1 MSIVGLSLSTIPEF
15 EEFDE
20 SNNPT
25 DNDELALVETICI
38 AWFTSEYVLRFLASP
53 NKWHFFKGALNVID
67 VIAIMPFYVSL
78 VLTEL
83 NKSSDTFSEAKRI
96 VQIFRVMRMLRI
108 LKLAR
113 HSTGLQTLGSTL
125 KNSWRE
131 LGLLLLLLSMGVLI
145 FSSLVY
151 FAEHEME
158 ESPFLSIPA
167 AFWWAIVT
175 MTTVGYGD
183 LVPKT
188 YVGMIVG
195 GLCAL
200 TGVLT
205 IALPVPV
212 IVSNFAM
219 FYSHTQARSKLPKKR
234 RRVLPV
240 ETVRQQSRN
249 PASTGGSTAGRL
261 SSIAGVMTPAKHGI
275 EHHAAAAATN
285 PPVKFN
291 ATIRNSLSIKM
302 KTNASV
308 SNTNSPQ
315 HFNEEA
321 MMTTSLVKRTSSKS
335 NNHNSDIESKKDESS
350 SKMG

>member
-1 MSIVGLSLSTIPEF
+1 MSFFSISFILVSIVGLSLSTIPEF

-183 LVPKT
+183 MVPSTVFGK
-188 YVGMIVG
+188 IVG
-195 GLCAL
+195 TGCSIC
-200 TGVLT
+200 GVLV
-205 IALPVPV
+205 IALPIPI
-212 IVSNFAM
+212 IVNNFAESYTNQVKEEKEERERKRM
-219 FYSHTQARSKLPKKR
+219 EKAQKSKEKLLQEAGAISIVTEQGGK
-234 RRVLPV
+234 
-240 ETVRQQSRN
+240 N
-249 PASTGGSTAGRL
+249 PIAIIGSDL
-261 SSIAGVMTPAKHGI
+261 
-275 EHHAAAAATN
+275 
-285 PPVKFN
+285 
-291 ATIRNSLSIKM
+291 NS
-302 KTNASV
+302 A
-308 SNTNSPQ
+308 
-315 HFNEEA
+315 
-321 MMTTSLVKRTSSKS
+321 
-335 NNHNSDIESKKDESS
+335 SKKVVSDGKVYSS
-350 SKMG
+350 VDV

>member
-1 MSIVGLSLSTIPEF
+1 MLSFFSISFILVSIVGLSLSTIPEF

-38 AWFTSEYVLRFLASP
+38 AWFTSEYALRFLASP

-67 VIAIMPFYVSL
+67 IIAIMPFYVSL
-78 VLTEL
+78 ILTEL

-158 ESPFLSIPA
+158 QSPFLSIPA

-183 LVPKT
+183 MVPATVFGK
-188 YVGMIVG
+188 IVG
-195 GLCAL
+195 TGCSIC
-200 TGVLT
+200 GVLV
-205 IALPVPV
+205 IALPIPI
-212 IVSNFAM
+212 IVNNFAESYTNQVKEEKEERERKRM
-219 FYSHTQARSKLPKKR
+219 EKAQKSKEKLLQEAGAISIVTEQGGKN
-234 RRVLPV
+234 PV
-240 ETVRQQSRN
+240 
-249 PASTGGSTAGRL
+249 AII
-261 SSIAGVMTPAKHGI
+261 SSDL
-275 EHHAAAAATN
+275 
-285 PPVKFN
+285 
-291 ATIRNSLSIKM
+291 NS
-302 KTNASV
+302 A
-308 SNTNSPQ
+308 
-315 HFNEEA
+315 
-321 MMTTSLVKRTSSKS
+321 
-335 NNHNSDIESKKDESS
+335 SKKVVSDGKVYSS
-350 SKMG
+350 VKV

>member
-1 MSIVGLSLSTIPEF
+1 MSFFSISFILVSIVGLSLSTIPEF

-38 AWFTSEYVLRFLASP
+38 AWFTSEYALRFLASP

-67 VIAIMPFYVSL
+67 IIAIMPFYVSL
-78 VLTEL
+78 ILTEL

-158 ESPFLSIPA
+158 QSPFLSIPA

-183 LVPKT
+183 MVPATVFGK
-188 YVGMIVG
+188 IVG
-195 GLCAL
+195 TGCSIC
-200 TGVLT
+200 GVLV
-205 IALPVPV
+205 IALPIPI
-212 IVSNFAM
+212 IVNNFAESYTNQVKEEKEERERKRM
-219 FYSHTQARSKLPKKR
+219 EKAQKSKEKLLQEAGAISIVTEQGGKN
-234 RRVLPV
+234 PV
-240 ETVRQQSRN
+240 
-249 PASTGGSTAGRL
+249 AII
-261 SSIAGVMTPAKHGI
+261 SSDL
-275 EHHAAAAATN
+275 
-285 PPVKFN
+285 
-291 ATIRNSLSIKM
+291 NS
-302 KTNASV
+302 A
-308 SNTNSPQ
+308 
-315 HFNEEA
+315 
-321 MMTTSLVKRTSSKS
+321 
-335 NNHNSDIESKKDESS
+335 SKKVVSDGKVYSS
-350 SKMG
+350 VKV

>member
-1 MSIVGLSLSTIPEF
+1 LSFFSISFILISIVGLSLSTIPEF

-20 SNNPT
+20 ENNPT

-38 AWFTSEYVLRFLASP
+38 AWFTAEYLLRFVASP
-53 NKWHFFKGALNVID
+53 NKWHFFKGALNIID
-67 VIAIMPFYVSL
+67 VIAILPFYVSI

-151 FAEHEME
+151 FAEHETDD
-158 ESPFLSIPA
+158 SPFWSIPA

-183 LVPKT
+183 MVPTTIFGK
-188 YVGMIVG
+188 IVG
-195 GLCAL
+195 
-200 TGVLT
+200 TGC
-205 IALPVPV
+205 
-212 IVSNFAM
+212 
-219 FYSHTQARSKLPKKR
+219 
-234 RRVLPV
+234 
-240 ETVRQQSRN
+240 
-249 PASTGGSTAGRL
+249 
-261 SSIAGVMTPAKHGI
+261 SIAGVLVIALPIPIIVNNFHESYSNQVRKEKEERERKRMEKAKRSK
-275 EHHAAAAATN
+275 EKLLTDAAAMAIAAEQGGKN
-285 PPVKFN
+285 PIAADDAEV
-291 ATIRNSLSIKM
+291 
-302 KTNASV
+302 
-308 SNTNSPQ
+308 
-315 HFNEEA
+315 
-321 MMTTSLVKRTSSKS
+321 
-335 NNHNSDIESKKDESS
+335 SS
-350 SKMG
+350 SGKKVVNDGKVYSFVDV

>member
-1 MSIVGLSLSTIPEF
+1 VSIVGLSLSTIPEF

-38 AWFTSEYVLRFLASP
+38 AWFTSEYALRFLASP

-67 VIAIMPFYVSL
+67 IIAIMPFYVSL
-78 VLTEL
+78 ILTEL

-158 ESPFLSIPA
+158 QSPFLSIPA

-183 LVPKT
+183 MVPATVFGK
-188 YVGMIVG
+188 IVG
-195 GLCAL
+195 TGCSIC
-200 TGVLT
+200 GVLV
-205 IALPVPV
+205 IALPIPI
-212 IVSNFAM
+212 IVNNFAESYTNQVKEEKEERERKRM
-219 FYSHTQARSKLPKKR
+219 EKAQKSKEKLLQEAGAISIVTEQGGKN
-234 RRVLPV
+234 PV
-240 ETVRQQSRN
+240 
-249 PASTGGSTAGRL
+249 AII
-261 SSIAGVMTPAKHGI
+261 SSDL
-275 EHHAAAAATN
+275 
-285 PPVKFN
+285 
-291 ATIRNSLSIKM
+291 NS
-302 KTNASV
+302 A
-308 SNTNSPQ
+308 
-315 HFNEEA
+315 
-321 MMTTSLVKRTSSKS
+321 
-335 NNHNSDIESKKDESS
+335 SKKVVSDGKVYSS
-350 SKMG
+350 VKV

>member
-1 MSIVGLSLSTIPEF
+1 VGLSLSTIPEF

-38 AWFTSEYVLRFLASP
+38 AWFTAEYFLRFLASP

-78 VLTEL
+78 ILTEL

-151 FAEHEME
+151 FAEHEMDD
-158 ESPFLSIPA
+158 SPFLSIPA

-183 LVPKT
+183 MVPSTVFGK
-188 YVGMIVG
+188 IVG
-195 GLCAL
+195 TGCSIC
-200 TGVLT
+200 GVLV
-205 IALPVPV
+205 IALPIPI
-212 IVSNFAM
+212 IVNNFAESYTNQVKEEKEERERKRM
-219 FYSHTQARSKLPKKR
+219 EKAQKSKEKLLQEAGAISIVTEQGVKN
-234 RRVLPV
+234 PV
-240 ETVRQQSRN
+240 
-249 PASTGGSTAGRL
+249 AIIGSDL
-261 SSIAGVMTPAKHGI
+261 
-275 EHHAAAAATN
+275 
-285 PPVKFN
+285 
-291 ATIRNSLSIKM
+291 NS
-302 KTNASV
+302 A
-308 SNTNSPQ
+308 
-315 HFNEEA
+315 
-321 MMTTSLVKRTSSKS
+321 
-335 NNHNSDIESKKDESS
+335 SKKVVSDGKVYSS
-350 SKMG
+350 VDV

>member
-1 MSIVGLSLSTIPEF
+1 MLSFFSISFILVSIVGLSLSTIPEF

-183 LVPKT
+183 MVPSTVFGK
-188 YVGMIVG
+188 IVG
-195 GLCAL
+195 TGCSIC
-200 TGVLT
+200 GVLV
-205 IALPVPV
+205 IALPIPI
-212 IVSNFAM
+212 IVNNFAESYTNQVKEEKEERERKRM
-219 FYSHTQARSKLPKKR
+219 EKAQKSKEKLLQEAGAISIVTEQGGK
-234 RRVLPV
+234 
-240 ETVRQQSRN
+240 N
-249 PASTGGSTAGRL
+249 PIAIIGSDL
-261 SSIAGVMTPAKHGI
+261 
-275 EHHAAAAATN
+275 
-285 PPVKFN
+285 
-291 ATIRNSLSIKM
+291 NS
-302 KTNASV
+302 A
-308 SNTNSPQ
+308 
-315 HFNEEA
+315 
-321 MMTTSLVKRTSSKS
+321 
-335 NNHNSDIESKKDESS
+335 SKKVVSDGKVYSS
-350 SKMG
+350 VDV

>member
-1 MSIVGLSLSTIPEF
+1 MFQVLSFCSISFIIVSIVGLSLSTIPEF

-25 DNDELALVETICI
+25 DNDELLLVETICI
-38 AWFTSEYVLRFLASP
+38 AWFTTEYILRLVASP
-53 NKWHFFKGALNVID
+53 NKWHFFKGALNIID
-67 VIAIMPFYVSL
+67 VIAILPFYVSV

-151 FAEHEME
+151 FAEHETD
-158 ESPFLSIPA
+158 ESPFFSIPA

-183 LVPKT
+183 MVPSTLFGK
-188 YVGMIVG
+188 IVG
-195 GLCAL
+195 
-200 TGVLT
+200 TGC
-205 IALPVPV
+205 
-212 IVSNFAM
+212 
-219 FYSHTQARSKLPKKR
+219 
-234 RRVLPV
+234 
-240 ETVRQQSRN
+240 
-249 PASTGGSTAGRL
+249 
-261 SSIAGVMTPAKHGI
+261 SIAGVLVIALPIPIIVNNFHESYTTQVKKEREERERKRMEKDKRSKEGLLSS
-275 EHHAAAAATN
+275 AAVIAIVTEQAGKN
-285 PPVKFN
+285 PNVDTDP
-291 ATIRNSLSIKM
+291 NS
-302 KTNASV
+302 ASKKV
-308 SNTNSPQ
+308 SNDGK
-315 HFNEEA
+315 
-321 MMTTSLVKRTSSKS
+321 LYSSV
-335 NNHNSDIESKKDESS
+335 EV
-350 SKMG
+350 